1 MVSDENVMISDRFE
15 VDKDDEGNNIVT
27 NIATRSS
34 NKIQ

>member
-27 NIATRSS
+27 NIATISS
-34 NKIQ
+34 NNIQ